1 MTVLD
6 DWQAWAALERGM
18 LPRTI
23 KSYRAELDHLDSTTN
38 GTPIGGLQTPD
49 LRAYLQS
56 RGGKSATVARRIA
69 VLASFYGW
77 LVRIEKREDDP
88 TRRLDRPRI
97 HRGLP
102 RPVPDLERRVKGED
116 AAYVAVTTVLAE
128 TGMRVSEAW
137 AVDWQGETDL
147 LVRGKGEKD
156 RMVPLTDRAKDA
168 LTALGGTMPGSIR
181 SYQKWCQ
188 RLGFSPHRLRHTRA
202 TTLVEAG
209 VDLAVVAKLLGH
221 ASVSTTQVY
230 AAYGLDPVR
239 EALRKA
245 EEKRSA

>member
-1 MTVLD
+1 MAILD
-6 DWQAWAALERGM
+6 DWEAWARLERGL
-18 LPRTI
+18 LPRTL
-23 KSYRAELDHLDSTTN
+23 KSYRAELDVLQKTSDAPIEAL
-38 GTPIGGLQTPD
+38 GTPE
-49 LRAYLQS
+49 LRAYLQA
-56 RGGKSATVARRIA
+56 RGGKSSTVARRIA

-77 LVRIEKREDDP
+77 LVRIEEREDDP
-88 TRRLDRPRI
+88 TTRLDRPKS

-102 RPVPDLERRVKGED
+102 RPVPDLDSRTEGED

-156 RMVPLTDRAKDA
+156 RIVPLTDRAKEA
-168 LTALGGTMPGSIR
+168 LAELGGSMPGSIR
-181 SYQKWCQ
+181 SYQKWCR
-188 RLGFSPHRLRHTRA
+188 RLGFTPHRLRHSRA

-209 VDLAVVAKLLGH
+209 VDLAIVAKLLGH
-221 ASVSTTQVY
+221 ASTATTQIY

-239 EALRKA
+239 EALRRA
-245 EEKRSA
+245 EERRSA

>member
-1 MTVLD
+1 VTILD
-6 DWQAWAALERGM
+6 RWQAWATLERGM

-23 KSYRAELDHLDSTTN
+23 KSYRAELDALDSTAN
-38 GTPIGGLQTPD
+38 GTPIADLQTSD

-77 LVRIEKREDDP
+77 LVRIEEREDDP
-88 TRRLDRPRI
+88 TTRLDRPKI

-102 RPVPDLERRVKGED
+102 RPVRNLEATVEGED
-116 AAYVAVTTVLAE
+116 AVYVAVTMVLAE

-137 AVDWQGETDL
+137 AVDWQGEADL

-156 RMVPLTDRAKDA
+156 RLVPLTDRARDA
-168 LTALGGTMPGSIR
+168 LTALGGAMPGSIR
-181 SYQKWCQ
+181 AYQKWCQ

-209 VDLAVVAKLLGH
+209 VDIKIVAKLLGH
-221 ASVSTTQVY
+221 ASVATTEIY
-230 AAYGLDPVR
+230 TAYGLDPVR
-239 EALRKA
+239 EALRRA
-245 EEKRSA
+245 EERRSA